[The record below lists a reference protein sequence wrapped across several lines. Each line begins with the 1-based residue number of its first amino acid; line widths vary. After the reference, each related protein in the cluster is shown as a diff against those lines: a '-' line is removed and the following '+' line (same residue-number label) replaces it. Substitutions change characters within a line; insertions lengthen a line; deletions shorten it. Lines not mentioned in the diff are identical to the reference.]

1 MKDFI
6 AIAFGFIAIAL
17 GFICVIGLA
26 FSAFLML

>member
-6 AIAFGFIAIAL
+6 AIAFGFIAVAL

>member
-1 MKDFI
+1 MKDLI

-17 GFICVIGLA
+17 GFFCVIGLA